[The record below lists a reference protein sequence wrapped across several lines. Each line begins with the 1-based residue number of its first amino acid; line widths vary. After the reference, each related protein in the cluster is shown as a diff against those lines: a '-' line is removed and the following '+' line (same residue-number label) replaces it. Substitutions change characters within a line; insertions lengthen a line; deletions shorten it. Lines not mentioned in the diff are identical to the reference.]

1 MNIIVLNI
9 NKINYKFSYFPCMQR
24 SVSAVYVCVCNCT
37 CVKANNY
44 TNAQCHGKQIKLINS
59 QYFQISFIPHS
70 SQPFNLSYYNEM

>member
-9 NKINYKFSYFPCMQR
+9 NKINYKFSHFPCMNR
-24 SVSAVYVCVCNCT
+24 SVSVVFGYVCKCAYVR
-37 CVKANNY
+37 ANNY

-59 QYFQISFIPHS
+59 QYFQISFIPHN